1 MSTGKL
7 VVTVKE
13 FAAMTGI
20 GQNRV
25 REFRYLPDFP
35 ASKEGNRFIIH
46 VEAANEWLLLR
57 RRTSAKTGVA
67 MAGLK
72 RILP

>member
-25 REFRYLPDFP
+25 REFCYLPDFP

-46 VEAANEWLLLR
+46 VEAANEWLR
-57 RRTSAKTGVA
+57 RRTSAKTGVDTA
-67 MAGLK
+67 ELK
-72 RILP
+72 HILP

>member
-1 MSTGKL
+1 MTNTKL

-25 REFRYLPDFP
+25 REFCF
-35 ASKEGNRFIIH
+35 SIIL
-46 VEAANEWLLLR
+46 V
-57 RRTSAKTGVA
+57 
-67 MAGLK
+67 
-72 RILP
+72 

>member
-1 MSTGKL
+1 MTNTKL

-25 REFRYLPDFP
+25 RALCYLTDFP
-35 ASKEGNRFIIH
+35 ASKEGNRFLIH
-46 VEAANEWLLLR
+46 VEAADEWLR
-57 RRTSAKTGVA
+57 RRASAKVGVDTA
-67 MAGLK
+67 RLK

>member
-1 MSTGKL
+1 MTNTKL

-25 REFRYLPDFP
+25 REFCYLPDFP
-35 ASKEGNRFIIH
+35 ASKEGNRFLIH
-46 VEAANEWLLLR
+46 V
-57 RRTSAKTGVA
+57 
-67 MAGLK
+67 
-72 RILP
+72 

>member
-1 MSTGKL
+1 MTKSKMG
-7 VVTVKE
+7 VTVKE
-13 FAAMTGI
+13 FAAMAGI

-25 REFRYLPDFP
+25 REFCYLPDFP

-46 VEAANEWLLLR
+46 VEAANEWLR
-57 RRTSAKTGVA
+57 RRTSAKTGVDT
-67 MAGLK
+67 AGLK

>member
-1 MSTGKL
+1 MTNSKL

-25 REFRYLPDFP
+25 REFCYLPDFP

-46 VEAANEWLLLR
+46 VEAANEWLR
-57 RRTSAKTGVA
+57 RRTSAKTGVDT
-67 MAGLK
+67 AGLT

>member
-1 MSTGKL
+1 MTNAKL
-7 VVTVKE
+7 IVTVKE

-25 REFRYLPDFP
+25 REFCYLPDFP
-35 ASKEGNRFIIH
+35 ASKEGNRFLIH
-46 VEAANEWLLLR
+46 METANEWR
-57 RRTSAKTGVA
+57 RRASAKTGVDTA
-67 MAGLK
+67 NLK